1 MKHLVI
7 GLVILALLLATSI
20 GAVSLLENRAG
31 QIVQELRLA
40 EQALDQ
46 DAPALASDYAR
57 KAMDLWQ
64 HYSGFLGS
72 ILYHAEMDDI
82 NVHFA
87 QLSGNAAAQD
97 LGELRSTCAELI
109 ALVEHL
115 PQMEKAYYFNI
126 FAHCC

>member
-1 MKHLVI
+1 MKYLVI
-7 GLVILALLLATSI
+7 GLVILALLLATAI
-20 GAVSLLENRAG
+20 GAVSLLENRAM

-46 DAPALASDYAR
+46 DAPELASDYAR

-64 HYSGFLGS
+64 RYSGFLGS

-87 QLSGNAAAQD
+87 QLGGNAAAQD

>member
-7 GLVILALLLATSI
+7 GLVILALLLAASTAARS
-20 GAVSLLENRAG
+20 ACWAG

-46 DAPALASDYAR
+46 DAPELASDYAR

-72 ILYHAEMDDI
+72 IFTYHAGDGRHQRPLRPTRQETPPPGTWASCARP
-82 NVHFA
+82 A
-87 QLSGNAAAQD
+87 QSLSPWSSICP
-97 LGELRSTCAELI
+97 RWK
-109 ALVEHL
+109 
-115 PQMEKAYYFNI
+115 KAYYFNI

>member
-1 MKHLVI
+1 MKYLVI
-7 GLVILALLLATSI
+7 GLVILALLLAISI

-31 QIVQELRLA
+31 QIIQELRLA

-46 DAPALASDYAR
+46 DAPELASDYAQ

-87 QLSGNAAAQD
+87 QLGGNAAAQD

-126 FAHCC
+126 FARCC

>member
-1 MKHLVI
+1 
-7 GLVILALLLATSI
+7 
-20 GAVSLLENRAG
+20 
-31 QIVQELRLA
+31 
-40 EQALDQ
+40 
-46 DAPALASDYAR
+46 
-57 KAMDLWQ
+57 
-64 HYSGFLGS
+64 
-72 ILYHAEMDDI
+72 MDDI

>member
-1 MKHLVI
+1 M
-7 GLVILALLLATSI
+7 
-20 GAVSLLENRAG
+20 
-31 QIVQELRLA
+31 
-40 EQALDQ
+40 
-46 DAPALASDYAR
+46 ASDYAR

-64 HYSGFLGS
+64 RYSGFLGS

-87 QLSGNAAAQD
+87 QLGGNAAAQD

-126 FAHCC
+126 FARCR